1 VPAPHAAAG
10 AAKRAGAARRAAVR
24 RNRERQEKRM
34 SMPRF
39 AIQRPIMMAMICS
52 IVVLLGAISLTR
64 LPVDLLPDIQQPTI
78 TVRMNYPG
86 VGPLEMEEL
95 ITRPLEQ
102 ALSATAGLEQLNSNS
117 SEGNSNLRLNFSWGT
132 DLSEAMNDMRTR
144 IDRVRGRLPE
154 DADPPTIFKFD
165 SNSAPIMG
173 LGVEGDYDRVTLRE
187 MAENILSPRLE
198 RVPGVA
204 SVTVNGGLRRQIHV
218 ELSKEKIQALDLS
231 VDRVVN
237 LLKKE
242 NQNIPLGEIYRGDM
256 TYLVRSQGQFSDLDQ
271 IRDLVVLTKGAVPV
285 YMKDIAEVKD
295 ATEDVR
301 SVLRING
308 RSAVRMNVQK
318 QSGTNTVQIAELVR
332 KEVDRI
338 NREVQG
344 VKLTVIDDSARFI
357 ERSINAVKEHVMIGS
372 VLVIFIIFLF
382 LRNFRSTLIVAT
394 SIPISVIGTFALL
407 YFSGLTLN
415 TMTFGGL
422 ALGVG
427 MVVDAAIVVLENSFR
442 HMEHHGKDRLT
453 ASIDGSEEVWSA
465 ILSSILTHIA
475 VFVPLLFLTGVSSI
489 MFRQLSV
496 VVVFSL
502 LMSLFVAVT
511 LVPVLCS
518 KLLVLPPPADQRSG
532 LGGRLYTFSERALE
546 KMDDGYRRLIHLALA
561 HRPTVVAISVASVI
575 AAMVI
580 LPTIPTELSTQA
592 DEGQVNV
599 SVELAI
605 GTRVERTDAVLQR
618 LEQMLPTLV
627 PEARDIIVNGGGGQG
642 PGFGPG
648 GGSGHR
654 GNLQIMLTP
663 KDERKRSSEQIASE
677 LRRQLSGL
685 PGVIIRANAWGGNN
699 QMARFLSGGQNGGG
713 RLALEIRGEDLDDAR
728 RLAQG
733 AKSLMDTT
741 PGVAD
746 ARVGRDEGRPE
757 LAVHVDRPKA
767 ALLGLTVTDIANTI
781 RTNVAGT
788 QAAMYREKGNEYPI
802 VVRLREEERQQI
814 SDVHDVLVNTTMGQV
829 MPAKNLVTVANETGP
844 VQIERKN
851 QQRIVTVSAE
861 PETTLSEA
869 VKAVEARLPE
879 LGVPQEFNV
888 GFGAEVEEQAKAFNQ
903 LRMVLILALVL
914 VYAVMA
920 SQYESLRDPFII
932 MFSVPTAAIGVVLA
946 LKLTGTSFNMQA
958 YIGIIMLAGIVVSN
972 GILLV
977 DYTNVLRRRDGLPLR
992 EAVELAGRT
1001 RLRPILM
1008 TSIATALGLVPMSL
1022 GIGEGSELQV
1032 PLARVVIGGLTT
1044 SLLITL
1050 VLVPTVYTIFEEGF
1064 SAFRKRPQETKPA
1077 L

>member
-1 VPAPHAAAG
+1 
-10 AAKRAGAARRAAVR
+10 
-24 RNRERQEKRM
+24 M
-34 SMPRF
+34 SIPRF
-39 AIQRPIMMAMICS
+39 AIHRPIMMTMISC
-52 IVVLLGAISLTR
+52 IVILLGAISLTR

-78 TVRMNYPG
+78 TVRVNYPG

-95 ITRPLEQ
+95 VTRPLEQ
-102 ALSATAGLEQLNSNS
+102 ALSATAGLEQINSTS
-117 SEGNSNLRLNFSWGT
+117 SEGNSMLRLNFAWGL
-132 DLSEAMNDMRTR
+132 DLNEAMNDMRTR
-144 IDRVRGRLPE
+144 IDRVRARLPE
-154 DADPPTIFKFD
+154 DADPPTLFKFD
-165 SNSAPIMG
+165 SNSQPIMS
-173 LGVEGDYDRVTLRE
+173 LGVEGDNYDRVTLRE
-187 MAENILSPRLE
+187 LAEHTLSPRLE

-231 VDRVVN
+231 VDRIVN
-237 LLKKE
+237 ILKTE

-271 IRDLVVLTKGAVPV
+271 IRDLVLLTKSGVPV
-285 YMKDIAEVKD
+285 YVKD
-295 ATEDVR
+295 VADVKDSTEDIR
-301 SVLRING
+301 SVMRING
-308 RSAVRMNVQK
+308 RPGVRMQVQK

-332 KEVDRI
+332 AEVARV
-338 NREVQG
+338 NREVPG
-344 VKLTVIDDSARFI
+344 VKLTIIEDSAKFI

-372 VLVIFIIFLF
+372 VLVIVVIFLF
-382 LRNFRSTLIVAT
+382 LRNFRSTLIVCT
-394 SIPISVIGTFALL
+394 SIPISVVGTFALL

-427 MVVDAAIVVLENSFR
+427 MIVDAAIVVLENSFR
-442 HMEHHGKDRLT
+442 HMEHHGKDRMT

-475 VFVPLLFLTGVSSI
+475 VFVPLLFLTGISSL

-518 KLLVLPPPADQRSG
+518 KLLVLPPPPDKRKG
-532 LGGRLYTFSERALE
+532 FGGWLYTLSERALNG
-546 KMDDGYRRLIHLALA
+546 MDEGYRRMIHLALA
-561 HRPTVVAISVASVI
+561 HRPTVIGLSIASVV
-575 AAMVI
+575 AAVLI
-580 LPTIPTELSTQA
+580 LPTIPTEFSTQT

-599 SVELAI
+599 NVELAI

-627 PEARDIIVNGGGGQG
+627 PEATSFIVSGGSGQG
-642 PGFGPG
+642 PGFGGGGGGPG
-648 GGSGHR
+648 GGGGHR
-654 GNLQIMLTP
+654 GNINIMLTP
-663 KDERKRSSEQIASE
+663 KDARKRSSEQIAME

-685 PGVIIRANAWGGNN
+685 PGVVIRANASGGNN
-699 QMARFLSGGQNGGG
+699 QMNRFLSGGNNNGG
-713 RLALEIRGEDLDDAR
+713 RLALEIRGEDLGEAR

-733 AKSLMDTT
+733 AKSLMDAT

-757 LAVHVDRPKA
+757 LAVRVDRPKA
-767 ALLGLTVTDIANTI
+767 ALLGLTVTSIANTI

-788 QAAMYREKGNEYPI
+788 QAAMYREHGNEYPI
-802 VVRLREEERQQI
+802 VVRLRESERQQVT
-814 SDVHDVLVNTTMGQV
+814 DVQDVLVNTMGGQA
-829 MPAKNLVTVANETGP
+829 MPAKNLVHVENETGP

-861 PETTLSEA
+861 PEATLSDA
-869 VKAVEARLPE
+869 VKAVQDRLPQ
-879 LGVPQEFNV
+879 LGVSQDFSV

-992 EAVELAGRT
+992 EAVETAGRT

-1050 VLVPTVYTIFEEGF
+1050 VLVPTVYTVFEEGWKGLW
-1064 SAFRKRPQETKPA
+1064 KRGKAAEAPA
-1077 L
+1077 H

>member
-1 VPAPHAAAG
+1 
-10 AAKRAGAARRAAVR
+10 
-24 RNRERQEKRM
+24 
-34 SMPRF
+34 
-39 AIQRPIMMAMICS
+39 MMTMISS
-52 IVVLLGAISLTR
+52 IVVLLGVISLTR

-78 TVRMNYPG
+78 TVRVSYPG
-86 VGPLEMEEL
+86 VGPLEVEEL
-95 ITRPLEQ
+95 LTRPLEQ
-102 ALSATAGLEQLNSNS
+102 ALSATAGLEQINSTS
-117 SEGNSNLRLNFSWGT
+117 SEGNANLRLNFGWGT

-165 SNSAPIMG
+165 SNSSPIMG
-173 LGVEGDYDRVTLRE
+173 LGVEGNYDRVALRE
-187 MAENILSPRLE
+187 LAENVLSPRLE

-218 ELSKEKIQALDLS
+218 ELNKEKIQALDLS

-237 LLKKE
+237 LLKTE

-271 IRDLVVLTKGAVPV
+271 IRDLVVLTRAGVPV
-285 YMKDIAEVKD
+285 YMRDLAEVKD
-295 ATEDVR
+295 ATEDIR

-308 RSAVRMNVQK
+308 KAGVRMNVQK
-318 QSGTNTVQIAELVR
+318 QSGTNTVQIAQQVR
-332 KEVDRI
+332 TEIERI
-338 NREVQG
+338 NREVPG
-344 VKLTVIDDSARFI
+344 VKLTVLDDSAKFI

-372 VLVIFIIFLF
+372 VLVIIVIFMF
-382 LRNFRSTLIVAT
+382 LRNFRSTLIVCT
-394 SIPISVIGTFALL
+394 SIPISVVGTFALL

-442 HMEHHGKDRLT
+442 HMEHHGKDRKT

-518 KLLVLPPPADQRSG
+518 KLLVLPPPPDKRRG
-532 LGGRLYTFSERALE
+532 LGGKLYTFSERALE
-546 KMDDGYRRLIHLALA
+546 AMDDGYRRLIHLALA
-561 HRPTVVAISVASVI
+561 HRPTVVGLSIASVV
-575 AAMVI
+575 AAVLI
-580 LPTIPTELSTQA
+580 LPTIPTEFSTQA

-599 SVELAI
+599 NVELAI
-605 GTRVERTDAVLQR
+605 GTRVERTDAVLAR
-618 LEQMLPTLV
+618 LEEMLPQLV
-627 PEARDIIVNGGGGQG
+627 PELQSLIVNGGGGQG

-654 GNLQIMLTP
+654 GNMQLMLSP
-663 KDERKRSSEQIASE
+663 KDERKRSSEQIAME

-685 PGVIIRANAWGGNN
+685 PGVVVRANAGGGNN
-699 QMARFLSGGQNGGG
+699 QMARFLSGGNNNGG
-713 RLALEIRGEDLDDAR
+713 RLALEIRGEDLADAR

-733 AKSLMDTT
+733 AKTLMDAT
-741 PGVAD
+741 PGIAD

-757 LAVHVDRPKA
+757 LAVRVDRPKA
-767 ALLGLTVTDIANTI
+767 ALLGLTVTGIANTI

-802 VVRLREEERQQI
+802 IVRLREEERQQVA
-814 SDVHDVLVNTTMGQV
+814 DVSDVLVSNTLGQV
-829 MPAKNLVTVANETGP
+829 LPARNLMTVESETGP

-861 PETTLSEA
+861 PEATLSDA
-869 VKAVEARLPE
+869 VKAVESRLGQ
-879 LGVPQEFNV
+879 LGVPKEFNI

-1050 VLVPTVYTIFEEGF
+1050 VLVPTVYTLFEEGLGGLRRG
-1064 SAFRKRPQETKPA
+1064 ATHGDAPGPA
-1077 L
+1077 H

>member
-1 VPAPHAAAG
+1 
-10 AAKRAGAARRAAVR
+10 
-24 RNRERQEKRM
+24 
-34 SMPRF
+34 
-39 AIQRPIMMAMICS
+39 MMAMISS
-52 IVVLLGAISLTR
+52 IVILLGAISLTR

-86 VGPLEMEEL
+86 VGPLEIEEL

-102 ALSATAGLEQLNSNS
+102 ALSATAGLEQINSNS
-117 SEGNSNLRLNFSWGT
+117 QEGNANLRLNFAWGT

-144 IDRVRGRLPE
+144 IDRVRARLPE

-165 SNSAPIMG
+165 SNSQPIMG
-173 LGVEGDYDRVTLRE
+173 IGVEGNYDRVTLRE
-187 MAENILSPRLE
+187 LAENVLSPRME
-198 RVPGVA
+198 RTPGVA

-237 LLKKE
+237 LLRTE

-256 TYLVRSQGQFSDLDQ
+256 TYLVRSQGQFSNLDQ
-271 IRDLVVLTKGAVPV
+271 IRDLVVLTRANVPV
-285 YMKDIAEVKD
+285 YMRDIAEVKD
-295 ATEDVR
+295 STEDVR
-301 SVLRING
+301 QILRING
-308 RSAVRMNVQK
+308 KAGVRMNVQK
-318 QSGTNTVQIAELVR
+318 QSGTNTVQIAQAVR
-332 KEVDRI
+332 HEIERI
-338 NREVQG
+338 NREVPG
-344 VKLTVIDDSARFI
+344 IKLTIIDDSARFI
-357 ERSINAVKEHVMIGS
+357 ERSINAVKEHVIIGS
-372 VLVIFIIFLF
+372 ALVIIVIFLF
-382 LRNFRSTLIVAT
+382 LRNFRSTLIVCT

-427 MVVDAAIVVLENSFR
+427 MIVDAAIVVLENSFR
-442 HMEHHGKDRLT
+442 HMEHHGKDRRT

-465 ILSSILTHIA
+465 ILASILTHIA
-475 VFVPLLFLTGVSSI
+475 VFVPLLFLTGISSI

-518 KLLVLPPPADQRSG
+518 KLLVLPPPKELRTG
-532 LGGRLYTFSERALE
+532 LGGKLYTLSERMLDA
-546 KMDDGYRRLIHLALA
+546 MDEGYRRLIHLALA
-561 HRPTVVAISVASVI
+561 HRPSVVAVSIVSVI
-575 AAMVI
+575 AAVFIMR
-580 LPTIPTELSTQA
+580 TIPTEFSTQA

-599 SVELAI
+599 NVELAI
-605 GTRVERTDAVLQR
+605 GTRVERTDAIMAR
-618 LEQMLPTLV
+618 LEQMIPQLV
-627 PEARDIIVNGGGGQG
+627 PEVTSMIVSGGGGGFGG
-642 PGFGPG
+642 PGGGGGG

-654 GNLQIMLTP
+654 GNIQLMLTP
-663 KDERKRSSEQIASE
+663 KDERTRSSEQIAFE

-685 PGVIIRANAWGGNN
+685 PGVVVRANASGGNN
-699 QMARFLSGGQNGGG
+699 QMNRFLSGGNNNGG
-713 RLALEIRGEDLDDAR
+713 RLALEIRGDDLADAR
-728 RLAQG
+728 RLAQD
-733 AKSLMDTT
+733 AKALMDST
-741 PGVAD
+741 PGIAD

-767 ALLGLTVTDIANTI
+767 ALVGLTVTGIANTI

-788 QAAMYREKGNEYPI
+788 QAAMYREQGNEYPI
-802 VVRLREEERQQI
+802 IVRLREAERQAVA
-814 SDVHDVLVNTTMGQV
+814 DVQDVLVSSAQGQV
-829 MPAKNLVTVANETGP
+829 LPAKNLVTVEQETGP

-861 PETTLSEA
+861 PEATLSDA
-869 VKAVEARLPE
+869 VTAVESRLPQ
-879 LGVPQEFNV
+879 LGVPKEFNV

-1050 VLVPTVYTIFEEGF
+1050 VLVPTVYTLFEEGF
-1064 SAFRKRPQETKPA
+1064 SAFRRGAKPA
-1077 L
+1077 EGRAH

>member
-1 VPAPHAAAG
+1 
-10 AAKRAGAARRAAVR
+10 
-24 RNRERQEKRM
+24 M
-34 SMPRF
+34 SIPRF
-39 AIQRPIMMAMICS
+39 AIHRPIMMAMISS
-52 IVVLLGAISLTR
+52 IVILLGAISLTR

-102 ALSATAGLEQLNSNS
+102 ALSATAGLEQLNSTS
-117 SEGNSNLRLNFSWGT
+117 SEGNSNLRLNFTWGT

-144 IDRVRGRLPE
+144 IDRVRNRLPE

-165 SNSAPIMG
+165 SNSQPIMG
-173 LGVEGDYDRVTLRE
+173 IGVEGNYDRVTLRE
-187 MAENILSPRLE
+187 MGENILSPRLE

-231 VDRVVN
+231 VDRVVSI
-237 LLKKE
+237 LKTE

-256 TYLVRSQGQFSDLDQ
+256 TYLVRSQGQFSDLNQ
-271 IRDLVVLTKGAVPV
+271 IRDLVILTKNNVPV

-295 ATEDVR
+295 GTEDVR

-308 RSAVRMNVQK
+308 RPGVRMNVQK
-318 QSGTNTVQIAELVR
+318 QSGTNTVQIAQLVR
-332 KEVDRI
+332 AEIERI
-338 NREVQG
+338 NREIPGVQ
-344 VKLTVIDDSARFI
+344 LTVIDDSARFI

-372 VLVIFIIFLF
+372 ILVIVVIFMF
-382 LRNFRSTLIVAT
+382 LRNFRSTLIVCT
-394 SIPISVIGTFALL
+394 SIPISVVGTFALL
-407 YFSGLTLN
+407 YFSGMTLN

-427 MVVDAAIVVLENSFR
+427 MIVDAAIVVLENSFR
-442 HMEHHGKDRLT
+442 HMEHHGKDRMT

-465 ILSSILTHIA
+465 ILASILTHIA

-518 KLLVLPPPADQRSG
+518 KLLVLPPPPEKRSG
-532 LGGRLYTFSERALE
+532 FGGYLYTFSERMLNGLDE
-546 KMDDGYRRLIHLALA
+546 GYRRLIHLALA
-561 HRPTVVAISVASVI
+561 HRPSVIGLSLASVVAAI
-575 AAMVI
+575 VI
-580 LPTIPTELSTQA
+580 LPTIPTEFSTQT

-599 SVELAI
+599 NVELAI
-605 GTRVERTDAVLQR
+605 GTRVERTDAVLAR

-627 PEARDIIVNGGGGQG
+627 PEARTFIVQGGSGQG
-642 PGFGPG
+642 PGFGGPG
-648 GGSGHR
+648 GGAGHR
-654 GNLQIMLTP
+654 GQIQIMLTP
-663 KDERKRSSEQIASE
+663 KDERKRSSEQIAMQ
-677 LRRQLSGL
+677 LRRELSGL
-685 PGVIIRANAWGGNN
+685 PGVVIRANASGGNN
-699 QMARFLSGGQNGGG
+699 QMNRFLSGGGNNNFGG
-713 RLALEIRGEDLDDAR
+713 RLALEIRGEDLGEAR

-733 AKSLMDTT
+733 AKTLMDST

-757 LAVHVDRPKA
+757 LAVRVDRPKA
-767 ALLGLTVTDIANTI
+767 ALLGLTVTSIANTI

-788 QAAMYREKGNEYPI
+788 QAAMYREHGNEYPI
-802 VVRLREEERQQI
+802 VVRLREEERQAV
-814 SDVHDVLVNTTMGQV
+814 SDVGDVLVNTTSGQAT
-829 MPAKNLVTVANETGP
+829 PAKNLVHVENETGP

-861 PETTLSEA
+861 PEATLSDA
-869 VKAVEARLPE
+869 VQAVQDRLPQ
-879 LGVPQEFNV
+879 LGVSQDFSV

-903 LRMVLILALVL
+903 LRMVLILALIL

-958 YIGIIMLAGIVVSN
+958 YIGVIMLAGIVVSN

-977 DYTNVLRRRDGLPLR
+977 DYTNVLRRRDKLPLR

-1044 SLLITL
+1044 SLMITL
-1050 VLVPTVYTIFEEGF
+1050 VLVPTVYTIFEEGI
-1064 SAFRKRPQETKPA
+1064 AWPWKRSKERA
-1077 L
+1077 AAA

>member
-1 VPAPHAAAG
+1 
-10 AAKRAGAARRAAVR
+10 
-24 RNRERQEKRM
+24 M
-34 SMPRF
+34 SIPRL
-39 AIQRPIMMAMICS
+39 AINRPIMMAMISS
-52 IVVLLGAISLTR
+52 IVVLLGVISLTR

-78 TVRMNYPG
+78 TVRVSYPG
-86 VGPLEMEEL
+86 VGPLEVEEL
-95 ITRPLEQ
+95 LTRPLEQ
-102 ALSATAGLEQLNSNS
+102 ALSATAGLEQINSTS
-117 SEGNSNLRLNFSWGT
+117 SEGNANLRLNFGWGT

-165 SNSAPIMG
+165 SNSSPIMG
-173 LGVEGDYDRVTLRE
+173 LGVEGDYDRVALRE
-187 MAENILSPRLE
+187 LAENVLSPRLE
-198 RVPGVA
+198 RTPGVA

-218 ELSKEKIQALDLS
+218 ELNKEKIQALDLS

-237 LLKKE
+237 ILKTE

-271 IRDLVVLTKGAVPV
+271 IRDLVVLTRTGVPV
-285 YMKDIAEVKD
+285 YMRDIAEVKD
-295 ATEDVR
+295 STEDIR
-301 SVLRING
+301 SILRING
-308 RSAVRMNVQK
+308 KAGVRMNVQK
-318 QSGTNTVQIAELVR
+318 QSGTNTVQIAEQVR
-332 KEVDRI
+332 KEIDRI
-338 NREVQG
+338 NREVPG
-344 VKLTVIDDSARFI
+344 VKLTVLDDSAKFI

-372 VLVIFIIFLF
+372 VLVIIVIFLF
-382 LRNFRSTLIVAT
+382 LRNFRSTLIVCT

-442 HMEHHGKDRLT
+442 HMEHHGKDRVT

-475 VFVPLLFLTGVSSI
+475 VFVPLLFLTGISSI

-502 LMSLFVAVT
+502 AMSLFVAVT

-532 LGGRLYTFSERALE
+532 LGGTLYTFSERALE
-546 KMDDGYRRLIHLALA
+546 AMDDGYRRLIHLALA
-561 HRPTVVAISVASVI
+561 HRPTVVGLSIASVV
-575 AAMVI
+575 AAVLI
-580 LPTIPTELSTQA
+580 LPTIPTEFSTQA

-605 GTRVERTDAVLQR
+605 GTRVERTDVVLAR
-618 LEQMLPTLV
+618 LEEMIPQLV
-627 PEARDIIVNGGGGQG
+627 PELSSLIVNGGGGQG

-654 GNLQIMLTP
+654 GNMQLMLTP
-663 KDERKRSSEQIASE
+663 KDERKRSSEQIAME

-685 PGVIIRANAWGGNN
+685 PGVVVRANASGGNN
-699 QMARFLSGGQNGGG
+699 QMNRFLSGGNNNGG
-713 RLALEIRGEDLDDAR
+713 RLALEIRGEDLGDAR

-733 AKSLMDTT
+733 AKSLMDQT
-741 PGVAD
+741 PGIAD

-757 LAVHVDRPKA
+757 LAVRVDRPKA
-767 ALLGLTVTDIANTI
+767 ALLGLT
-781 RTNVAGT
+781 G
-788 QAAMYREKGNEYPI
+788 
-802 VVRLREEERQQI
+802 
-814 SDVHDVLVNTTMGQV
+814 
-829 MPAKNLVTVANETGP
+829 
-844 VQIERKN
+844 
-851 QQRIVTVSAE
+851 IVTVSAE
-861 PETTLSEA
+861 PEATLSDA
-869 VKAVEARLPE
+869 VKAVESRLPQ
-879 LGVPQEFNV
+879 LGVPKEFNV

-1050 VLVPTVYTIFEEGF
+1050 VLVPTVYTLFEEGLGGLWR
-1064 SAFRKRPQETKPA
+1064 AARHADGPGA
-1077 L
+1077 AH

>member
-1 VPAPHAAAG
+1 
-10 AAKRAGAARRAAVR
+10 
-24 RNRERQEKRM
+24 M
-34 SMPRF
+34 SIPRT
-39 AIQRPIMMAMICS
+39 AIERPIMMAMIS
-52 IVVLLGAISLTR
+52 AIVILLGAISLTR

-78 TVRMNYPG
+78 TVRINYPG
-86 VGPLEMEEL
+86 VGPLEIEEL
-95 ITRPLEQ
+95 LTRPLEQ
-102 ALSATAGLEQLNSNS
+102 ALSATAGLEQINSTS
-117 SEGNSNLRLNFSWGT
+117 QEGNANLRLNFAWST
-132 DLSEAMNDMRTR
+132 DLNEAMNDMRTR
-144 IDRVRGRLPE
+144 IDRVRARLPE

-165 SNSAPIMG
+165 SNSSPIMG
-173 LGVEGDYDRVTLRE
+173 LGVEGNYDRVTLRE
-187 MAENILSPRLE
+187 LAENVLSPRLE
-198 RVPGVA
+198 RTPGVA

-237 LLKKE
+237 ILRTE

-256 TYLVRSQGQFSDLDQ
+256 TYLVRSQGQFSNLDQ
-271 IRDLVVLTKGAVPV
+271 IRDLVVLTRTNVPV
-285 YMKDIAEVKD
+285 YLRDIAEVKD
-295 ATEDVR
+295 ATEDIR

-308 RSAVRMNVQK
+308 KAAVRMNVQK
-318 QSGTNTVQIAELVR
+318 QSGTNTVQIAQAVR
-332 KEVDRI
+332 SEVERI
-338 NREVQG
+338 NREVPG
-344 VKLTVIDDSARFI
+344 VKLTVIDDSAKFI
-357 ERSINAVKEHVMIGS
+357 ERSINAVKEHVLIGS
-372 VLVIFIIFLF
+372 VLVIVVIFLF

-394 SIPISVIGTFALL
+394 SIPISVVGTFALL
-407 YFSGLTLN
+407 YFAGLTLN

-427 MVVDAAIVVLENSFR
+427 MIVDAAIVVLENSFR
-442 HMEHHGKDRLT
+442 HMEHHGKDRRT
-453 ASIDGSEEVWSA
+453 AAIDGSEEVWSA
-465 ILSSILTHIA
+465 ILASILTHIA
-475 VFVPLLFLTGVSSI
+475 VFVPLLFLTGISSI

-518 KLLVLPPPADQRSG
+518 KLLVLPPPKESRTG
-532 LGGRLYTFSERALE
+532 LGGKLYTFSERVLDG
-546 KMDDGYRRLIHLALA
+546 MDEGYRRLIHLALA
-561 HRPTVVAISVASVI
+561 HRPSVVALSIASVI
-575 AAMVI
+575 AAVFIMR
-580 LPTIPTELSTQA
+580 TIPTEFSSQA

-599 SVELAI
+599 NVELAI
-605 GTRVERTDAVLQR
+605 GTRVERTDAILAR
-618 LEQMLPTLV
+618 LEEMIPQLV
-627 PEARDIIVNGGGGQG
+627 PELESMIVNGGGGG
-642 PGFGPG
+642 GGGGFGPG

-654 GNLQIMLTP
+654 GNINLMLKP
-663 KDERKRSSEQIASE
+663 KDDRKRSSEQIAFE

-685 PGVIIRANAWGGNN
+685 PGVVIRANASGGNN
-699 QMARFLSGGQNGGG
+699 QMNRFLSGGNNNNG
-713 RLALEIRGEDLDDAR
+713 RLALEIRGEDLADAR
-728 RLAQG
+728 RLALD
-733 AKSLMDTT
+733 AKTLMDST
-741 PGVAD
+741 PGIAD

-757 LAVHVDRPKA
+757 LAVRVDRPKA
-767 ALLGLTVTDIANTI
+767 ALLGLTVTGIANTI

-788 QAAMYREKGNEYPI
+788 QAAMYRESGNEYPI
-802 VVRLREEERQQI
+802 IVRLRESERQQI
-814 SDVHDVLVNTTMGQV
+814 DDVSDVLLSSAQGQV
-829 MPAKNLVTVANETGP
+829 LPAKNLMTVERETGP

-861 PETTLSEA
+861 PEATLSDA
-869 VKAVEARLPE
+869 VQAVESRLPQ
-879 LGVPQEFNV
+879 LGVPKEFNV

-992 EAVELAGRT
+992 EAVEMAGRT

-1050 VLVPTVYTIFEEGF
+1050 VLVPTMYTLFEEGLG
-1064 SAFRKRPQETKPA
+1064 AFWRGAKPA
-1077 L
+1077 AGSAH